1 MAITVVIDPE
11 LDSVLSK
18 IAESGVQHPVARS
31 RTFVDC
37 PVIFEFSMG
46 PTGTTATLRLSE
58 SETHLWPFAAE
69 ITKTF
74 DDRSLA

>member
-11 LDSVLSK
+11 LDAVLSK
-18 IAESGVQHPVARS
+18 IAESGVQHPIARS
-31 RTFVDC
+31 RTFVQC

-46 PTGTTATLRLSE
+46 ANGLTPTLRLSE
-58 SETHLWPFAAE
+58 SETHLWAFAAE
-69 ITKTF
+69 PAKTF